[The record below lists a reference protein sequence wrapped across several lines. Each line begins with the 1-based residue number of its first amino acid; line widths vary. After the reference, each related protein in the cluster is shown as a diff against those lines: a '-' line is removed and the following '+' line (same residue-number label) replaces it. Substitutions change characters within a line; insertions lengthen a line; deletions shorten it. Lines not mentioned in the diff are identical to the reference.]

1 MPRELV
7 CALLQYRCK
16 THMPN
21 SKPPDCQSNI
31 SKKEDQM
38 KTRNIAAI
46 GAAGLAVAAFAS
58 PAMAGSAP
66 GSGFAGSGHDATSR
80 QTTSAG
86 ITSGA
91 CTECHTPHQAKTT
104 NLLWNHTLSASNFSW
119 AGASA
124 TTAGTTYATF
134 NGQTYS
140 GMSAKCLSCHD
151 GTVATASGSW
161 FNATLPATGTSFVGQ
176 GFLTSPWSLIGGYN
190 LGANTNVRPTSGVG
204 QNGGGHMEGTHPLA
218 MPYPYLQ
225 ATNLYNNVTTG
236 SAFIPGD
243 WVSDPTANGIRLY
256 QDKTGVG
263 ADIVAGVAA
272 GKTGMECGSCHDVH
286 NGPRVQDE
294 FLVTGKITG
303 NSVANQYICAKCHA
317 K

>member
-1 MPRELV
+1 
-7 CALLQYRCK
+7 
-16 THMPN
+16 
-21 SKPPDCQSNI
+21 
-31 SKKEDQM
+31 M
-38 KTRNIAAI
+38 KTRTLTAI
-46 GAAGLAVAAFAS
+46 GAAGLVVAAFAS

-66 GSGFAGSGHDATSR
+66 GSGFAGSSHDATTR

-104 NLLWNHTLSASNFSW
+104 NLLWNHTLSSSNFSW
-119 AGASA
+119 SGASA

-134 NGQTYS
+134 SGQTYS

-161 FNATLPATGTSFVGQ
+161 FNGSLQPVGTSFIGQ
-176 GFLTSPWSLIGGYN
+176 GFLTNPWSVIGGYN
-190 LGANTNVRPTSGVG
+190 LGAGSNSRPASGLG

-218 MPYPYLQ
+218 MPYPYNQ
-225 ATNLYNNVTTG
+225 ATNTYNNVTTG
-236 SAFIPGD
+236 AAFIAAD
-243 WVSDPTANGIRLY
+243 WVSTPESNGIRLY
-256 QDKTGVG
+256 TDLSGNG
-263 ADIVAGVAA
+263 SDIVAGATA

-286 NGPRVQDE
+286 NGPRVQDTY
-294 FLVTGKITG
+294 LVTGKITG
-303 NSVANQYICAKCHA
+303 NSIANSYICAKCHA